1 VSGSDRADTNLAV
14 VRAFLDEFHFSGKPD
29 IASIM
34 AFFAPGG
41 TYQPLVPSTPASVIG
56 PDFEAALERQFA
68 TYHECRCELHAVAA
82 QGPYVFTERTDHV
95 TLHAGDRK
103 VASRVCAVFELDDA
117 GLIVSWREYWDTGDV
132 MRQMGFTA
140 EQLAAAM

>member
-1 VSGSDRADTNLAV
+1 MSGADRAVATLAV
-14 VRAFLDEFHFSGKPD
+14 VRTFLDEFHFSGKPD
-29 IASIM
+29 IARIM

-41 TYQPLVPSTPASVIG
+41 TYQPLVPATPTSVIG
-56 PDFEAALERQFA
+56 PDFEAALERHFA
-68 TYHECRCELHAVAA
+68 TYYECRCELHAVAA

-95 TLHAGDRK
+95 TLHAGNRK
-103 VASRVCAVFELDDA
+103 VASRVCALFELDDA

>member
-1 VSGSDRADTNLAV
+1 MNGSDPADANLAR

-29 IASIM
+29 IARIM
-34 AFFAPGG
+34 SFFAPGG
-41 TYQPLVPSTPASVIG
+41 TYQPLVPATPAAVIG
-56 PDFEAALERQFA
+56 RDFEAALERQFA
-68 TYHECRCELHAVAA
+68 TYHECRCEVHAFAA
-82 QGPYVFTERTDHV
+82 HGPYVFTERTDHV
-95 TLHAGDRK
+95 TLHAGNRK

-132 MRQMGFTA
+132 MSQMGFTA

>member
-1 VSGSDRADTNLAV
+1 MSKTNLAR
-14 VRAFLDEFHFSGKPD
+14 VRAFLEEFHFSGTPD
-29 IASIM
+29 INRIM
-34 AFFAPGG
+34 TYFAPGG
-41 TYQPLVPSTPASVIG
+41 TYQPLVPATPAIAIG
-56 PDFEAALERQFA
+56 PQFEAALERQFA
-68 TYHECRCELHAVAA
+68 TYYECRCELHAVAA
-82 QGPYVFTERTDHV
+82 QGRFVFTERTDHV
-95 TLHAGDRK
+95 TLHVGDRK